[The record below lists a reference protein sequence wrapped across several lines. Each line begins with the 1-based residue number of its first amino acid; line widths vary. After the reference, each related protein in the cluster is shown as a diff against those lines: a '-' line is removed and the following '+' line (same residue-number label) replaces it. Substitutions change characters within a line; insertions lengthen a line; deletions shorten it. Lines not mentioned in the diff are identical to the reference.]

1 MLIPRGLG
9 QMRGGLQL
17 GHEAEPPLLT
27 TSGQGCRQGKFA
39 YLEERRALISDA
51 FERLFENLA
60 WKYRWG

>member
-1 MLIPRGLG
+1 M
-9 QMRGGLQL
+9 LQL